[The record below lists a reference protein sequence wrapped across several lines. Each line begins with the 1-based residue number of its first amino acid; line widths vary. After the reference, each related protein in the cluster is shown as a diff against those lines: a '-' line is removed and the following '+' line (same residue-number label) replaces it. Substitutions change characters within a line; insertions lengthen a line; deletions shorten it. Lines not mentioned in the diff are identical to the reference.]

1 MKQDH
6 RDKIILLLTIPL
18 AIFTAIVSYVGIF
31 IENTYLKETVNYAA
45 QGIGQDIVNLFVIVP
60 VLLIS
65 SVFAYRENRFGLFLW
80 SGTLFYMVY
89 SYAIY
94 CFALHF
100 NNLFLVYCLI
110 FGLSFYS
117 LLYFFVKSMKENISE
132 WFSENVPIKSIS
144 LFLFIIAG
152 VFYFLWLSEIIP
164 ALINQKIPL
173 SIIENGLLTNPVHV
187 LDMAICLPALIITG
201 VLLLKENAIG
211 YLLVPMMLIF
221 CILMSIAI
229 VAMVFVMKMKGLTTD
244 LFLTGIFGVIS
255 LVSITFLVNYMRKL
269 KRKARHAI

>member
-1 MKQDH
+1 MKIKEQDH
-6 RDKIILLLTIPL
+6 YNKIILLLTIPL
-18 AIFTAIVSYVGIF
+18 AIFTAIASYVGIF
-31 IENTYLKETVNYAA
+31 IENTYLKETANYAA

-60 VLLIS
+60 VLLVS
-65 SVFAYRENRFGLFLW
+65 SILAYRKNKVGLFLW
-80 SGTLFYMVY
+80 SGVLFYIVY
-89 SYAIY
+89 SYTLY

-100 NNLFLVYCLI
+100 NDLFIVYCIILS
-110 FGLSFYS
+110 LSFYS

-152 VFYFLWLSEIIP
+152 AFYFLWLSEIIP

-173 SIIENGLLTNPVHV
+173 SITENGLLTNPVHV
-187 LDMAICLPALIITG
+187 LDIAICLPALIITG
-201 VLLLKENAIG
+201 VQLLKKNAIG

-221 CILMSIAI
+221 FILMSISI
-229 VAMVFVMKMKGLTTD
+229 VAMSFVMIMKGLTID
-244 LFLTGIFGVIS
+244 LFFTGIFGVIS

-269 KRKARHAI
+269 K